1 MTFAEKTEIKETT
14 EARNRDP
21 YRLEPELQIES
32 ISHNNTNHDIK
43 TSVSFHACTFN
54 TFFRKVISQKI
65 YKSIITCLYE
75 CILMKHSF
83 HSIIYYNL
91 VDCRASKYISLT
103 SNSYSPFIINFF
115 FALLPFLQF
124 KHEEIT
130 IPIISIVIIF

>member
-1 MTFAEKTEIKETT
+1 MGINMSIDDIRGKSGDPSGLTT
-14 EARNRDP
+14 EARFRDP
-21 YRLEPELQIES
+21 YRLELQIES
-32 ISHNNTNHDIK
+32 ISHKNTNHDIK
-43 TSVSFHACTFN
+43 TSVLFHACTFN

-115 FALLPFLQF
+115 FLSCLSFNSNT
-124 KHEEIT
+124 KK
-130 IPIISIVIIF
+130 